1 MELILAPESWP
12 FSVAVLLL
20 IAIIVIEG
28 MGLLVGLSVSGW
40 FDSLLPED
48 LGDGLGG
55 VADSWLGWLHVGKV
69 PMLVLLVLLLTVFA
83 IIGYTV
89 NAVTHG
95 LLGFYPPVL
104 LSGVLAL
111 LGALPVVR
119 VFGAL
124 IARLIPRDE
133 TSAVLLESLVGRI
146 AVVINGTARINY
158 PAEAKVKNEQGQIFY
173 VRVEPDVPDVQ
184 FGAGE
189 AVLLVRQI
197 SGSRFMAIANP
208 RPDLL

>member
-12 FSVAVLLL
+12 FSVAVMLLV
-20 IAIIVIEG
+20 AITVIEG
-28 MGLLVGLSVSGW
+28 MGLLFGLSVSGW
-40 FDSLLPED
+40 FDNLLPET
-48 LGDGLGG
+48 LGDGMGG
-55 VADSWLGWLHVGKV
+55 VADSWLGWLHLGKV
-69 PMLVLLVLLLTVFA
+69 PVLVLLVLLLMAFS

-89 NAVTHG
+89 NAVTHA
-95 LLGFYPPVL
+95 LLGFYPPAL
-104 LSGVLAL
+104 LSGIVAL

-119 VFGAL
+119 IFGGFL
-124 IARLIPRDE
+124 ARVIPRDE
-133 TSAVLLESLVGRI
+133 TSAVLLEILVGRI
-146 AVVINGTARINY
+146 AVIINGTARSNY
-158 PAEAKVKNEQGQIFY
+158 PAEAKVKNEQGQTFY
-173 VRVEPDVPDVQ
+173 VRVEPDAPDVQ

>member
-12 FSVAVLLL
+12 FSAAVMLL
-20 IAIIVIEG
+20 IAITTIEG
-28 MGLLVGLSVSGW
+28 MGLLFGLSVSGW
-40 FDSLLPED
+40 FDNLLPEHP
-48 LGDGLGG
+48 GDGLDGI
-55 VADSWLGWLHVGKV
+55 ADSWLGWLHVGKV
-69 PMLVLLVLLLTVFA
+69 PVLVLLVLLLTVFA
-83 IIGYTV
+83 IIGYTL

-111 LGALPVVR
+111 LGALPTVR
-119 VFGAL
+119 VFGSL

-158 PAEAKVKNEQGQIFY
+158 PAEAKVKNEQGQTFY
-173 VRVEPDVPDVQ
+173 VRVEPDAPDVQ

>member
-1 MELILAPESWP
+1 MELILAPESWL

-20 IAIIVIEG
+20 IAITVIEG
-28 MGLLVGLSVSGW
+28 MGLLFGLSVSGW
-40 FDSLLPED
+40 FDSLLPES

-69 PMLVLLVLLLTVFA
+69 PMLVLLVLFLTAFA
-83 IIGYTV
+83 IVGYTV

-95 LLGFYPPVL
+95 LFGFYPPVA
-104 LSGVLAL
+104 LSGSLAL
-111 LGALPVVR
+111 FGALPVVR
-119 VFGAL
+119 VSGEL
-124 IARLIPRDE
+124 ISRVIPRDE

-146 AVVINGTARINY
+146 AFVINGTARANY
-158 PAEAKVKNEQGQIFY
+158 PAEAKVKSEQGQTFY
-173 VRVEPDVPDVQ
+173 VRVEPDLPDVQ
-184 FGAGE
+184 FGAGD